1 MAIDAGGVTLKSI
14 KIGADCK
21 ACPLISD
28 VDGNKTSLGEV
39 LDAMQTDL
47 ETVVVSGLTAVDL
60 SGSGVTVFVFV
71 ADRAYTISGA
81 NFVFTEASSADTGS
95 NISVGKVFVGT
106 DDVDYFVNEVASDVS
121 KETGYR
127 QSLTLLQTAVVAGD
141 VITLVSAGGKTGTG
155 EGVLQLLLTKT

>member
-1 MAIDAGGVTLKSI
+1 MADAGGVTL
-14 KIGADCK
+14 ADVQVGTN
-21 ACPLISD
+21 APCPLLSN
-28 VDGNKTSLGEV
+28 VDRSHTTIKDV

-47 ETVVVSGLTAVDL
+47 ETVMAFSQVAVDL
-60 SGSGVTVFVFV
+60 SGSAATVFAFV

-81 NFVFTEASSADTGS
+81 YFVFTEASSADTGV
-95 NISVGKVFVGT
+95 NISVGKIFVGT
-106 DDVDYFVNEVASDVS
+106 DDVDYFVNEVANDVS

-127 QSLTLLQTAVVAGD
+127 QTLTLLQTAVVAGD